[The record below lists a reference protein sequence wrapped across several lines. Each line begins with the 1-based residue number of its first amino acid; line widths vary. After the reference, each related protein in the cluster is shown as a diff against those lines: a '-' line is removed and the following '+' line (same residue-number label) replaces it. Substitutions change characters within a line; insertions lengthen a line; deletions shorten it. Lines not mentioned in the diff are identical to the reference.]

1 MGKGR
6 PSIYSK
12 ELEDSIID
20 LIESGL
26 SERKIAQMD
35 GMPSIRTIHRWK
47 DEKPEFCLRAKHAR
61 AASADIYN
69 DRRMENRTSSTRR
82 RCIVSRRENLSRR
95 GLWRQSARRCK
106 RMLGKRRSA
115 TTPATAIESVWR

>member
-1 MGKGR
+1 MGR

-47 DEKPEFCLRAKHAR
+47 DEKPEFCLRA
-61 AASADIYN
+61 N
-69 DRRMENRTSSTRR
+69 MLVPRRPTSTTIDAWKNRTSSTRR

-95 GLWRQSARRCK
+95 GLLRQSARRCK
-106 RMLGKRRSA
+106 RMLERQRSA